1 MPSLSRR
8 AFVGAVT
15 ASAIGRRSEAQ
26 GASFDTVQIV
36 TGATPGEP
44 ASQLC
49 RLVGNALHGTD
60 YAATVQVDSRS
71 MESRSIIASLK
82 GAPSDGS
89 VLLGTWGSTLDF
101 DPLVDPKLTYDPFED
116 VQPIIMA
123 CTSDFTL
130 AVGPAI
136 PISVRTLKDYIAW
149 CEGDPKQANFTSSAP
164 GSLGHLMGVMLGKS
178 AGINLWHVA
187 SRGLQPA
194 IDDLIAGKI
203 QVVCG
208 PLGPLLQHAYA
219 GRVSLL
225 GVSGPKRSRFAMG
238 IPTFA
243 EQGLTEAVFSEW
255 FGFFTPGDT
264 SSRVALSANEALRKA
279 LATKEVTD
287 GLLGLGLDAKIS
299 TPAELAQR
307 LKSDHERFGALVR
320 KMHFT
325 AAT

>member
-15 ASAIGRRSEAQ
+15 AAAIGRRSEAQ
-26 GASFDTVQIV
+26 AASFDTAQIV
-36 TGATPGEP
+36 TGAAPGEP

-49 RLVGNALHGTD
+49 RLVGNELRGMD
-60 YAATVQVDSRS
+60 YAAAVQVDSRS
-71 MESRSIIASLK
+71 LESRSIIASLK

-116 VQPIIMA
+116 VQPITMA

-136 PISVRTLKDYIAW
+136 PTSVKTLQDYVTW
-149 CEGDPKQANFTSSAP
+149 CQGDPNQANFTSSAP

-194 IDDLIAGKI
+194 IDDLIAGRI
-203 QVVCG
+203 QAVCG
-208 PLGPLLQHAYA
+208 PLGPFLEHAYA
-219 GRVSLL
+219 GRVNLL
-225 GVSGPKRSRFAMG
+225 GVSGSKRSRFALG

-243 EQGLTEAVFSEW
+243 EQDLTELAFSEW

-279 LATKEVTD
+279 LAAKEVTD
-287 GLLGLGLDAKIS
+287 ELLGLGLDAKLS
-299 TPAELAQR
+299 TSSELAQR
-307 LKSDHERFGALVR
+307 LKSDHERLGALVR

-325 AAT
+325 AAS